1 MRSVE
6 TAKRILAMVP
16 ALGIR
21 NARIVANKVRPA
33 SLPALR
39 RQLSGEGL
47 SADVGLAYSEELALR
62 DLEGRSVFDYVDKD
76 FERGVRAVLA
86 ARA

>member
-1 MRSVE
+1 VE
-6 TAKRILAMVP
+6 TAKRILGMVP

-39 RQLSGEGL
+39 RQLSVEGL
-47 SADVGLAYSEELALR
+47 SADVVLAYNEDLAQR
-62 DLEGRSVFDYVDKD
+62 DLEGRQVFDYVDED
-76 FERGVRAVLA
+76 FERGALSILRSL
-86 ARA
+86 